1 MYCTEEDIS
10 NQISNETLIQLT
22 DDTGL
27 GAVNQAHVSDALLF
41 AEVLINGYLLSRYK
55 LPVNPETLSLLK
67 ILATDLSIYRLYLR
81 RFQTDVPTGISDKYK
96 NAIKMLEQI
105 QKGVIALET
114 EARGNIIPMNLY
126 RTNKTAKDRI
136 FTKELLDDY

>member
-27 GAVNQAHVSDALLF
+27 GAVNQTHVSDALLF

-55 LPVNPETLSLLK
+55 LPVNSETLSLLK

-81 RFQTDVPTGISDKYK
+81 RFQTDIPSGISEKYK
-96 NAIKMLEQI
+96 NSIKMLEQI

-126 RTNKTAKDRI
+126 RTNKEYKDRI